1 MAAQILAVII
11 FIVMF
16 GLIIWDHIER
26 HIVSLGC
33 GLLTLVLV
41 FGVCMHS
48 EVAAAETL
56 SLRSFM
62 VPNFWFQT
70 EAAAES
76 SSGINWATILFI
88 AGMMLMVEGM
98 ERAGFFRWLCL
109 TIAKAVH
116 YKTIPIFIS
125 FMLMSAFLAMF
136 IDSIT
141 VILFLAAVTVE
152 LAHLLHFDPIPMI
165 ISEIFCSNLGGSA
178 TMCGDPPNII
188 IGTSLGYSFKDFILN
203 TGMMAGVSLIFVV
216 LFFYFSFRKELK
228 ASEKHDEAVTYPSP
242 QEAIADQKR
251 FVVSVVIFAAA
262 IVMLVTHAQTGLT
275 VATIGVFI
283 GAFSLLASG
292 GEALSMIKKLD
303 YKTLLFF
310 IGLFVVVGGMEQ
322 TGVLNSLAGIID
334 AVSGNN
340 VKWVVAIVLWLSALA
355 SAYVSHMVEVGG
367 MKLLDGG
374 CTDSIPLRAFAKMGY
389 KKCVVVL
396 TRPAGYRKKP
406 GNFWLPEAAY
416 HKYPAFVRA
425 LRSRYYFYNKTV
437 EWIDRLEQEGK
448 IFVIRPSVALPI
460 GRTEHSVEK
469 LQETYDIGRKDAA
482 NQMHAMENW
491 FKSY

>member
-1 MAAQILAVII
+1 MAAQITAVII
-11 FIVMF
+11 FLVMF
-16 GLIIWDHIER
+16 AFIITEKIPR
-26 HIVSLGC
+26 HIAT
-33 GLLTLVLV
+33 TLCSVATLILV

-48 EVAAAETL
+48 STALFETL
-56 SLRSFM
+56 NFQSFTS
-62 VPNFWFQT
+62 VDFWRAGAEAT
-70 EAAAES
+70 ES
-76 SSGINWATILFI
+76 TKGINWQTIIFI
-88 AGMMLMVEGM
+88 FGMMIMVEGM
-98 ERAGFFRWLCL
+98 AISGFFSWLCL
-109 TIAKAVH
+109 TIAKAVR
-116 YKTIPIFIS
+116 YNTTKIFVM
-125 FMLMSAFLAMF
+125 FMVLAFVLSMF

-141 VILFLAAVTVE
+141 VILFLAAVTIE
-152 LAHLLHFDPIPMI
+152 LAQLLKFDPVPMI
-165 ISEIFCSNLGGSA
+165 LSEVFCANLGGSA

-242 QEAIADQKR
+242 QEAIADRKR
-251 FVVSVVIFAAA
+251 FAVSVVIFATA

-334 AVSGNN
+334 AASGNN

-355 SAYVSHMVEVGG
+355 SAFVDNIPFAATMIPVIRSLAQAGG
-367 MKLLDGG
+367 MDLSVLAWALSMGTDIGG
-374 CTDSIPLRAFAKMGY
+374 CGTPIGASAN
-389 KKCVVVL
+389 VV
-396 TRPAGYRKKP
+396 G
-406 GNFWLPEAAY
+406 
-416 HKYPAFVRA
+416 
-425 LRSRYYFYNKTV
+425 
-437 EWIDRLEQEGK
+437 I
-448 IFVIRPSVALPI
+448 SVAAKNGHFI
-460 GRTEHSVEK
+460 GWGKYCR
-469 LQETYDIGRKDAA
+469 YAA
-482 NQMHAMENW
+482 PATVLVILISMVCIYVRY
-491 FKSY
+491 F

>member
-242 QEAIADQKR
+242 QEALADRKR
-251 FVVSVVIFAAA
+251 FAVSVVIFATA

-334 AVSGNN
+334 AASGNN

-355 SAYVSHMVEVGG
+355 SAFVDNIPFAATMIPVIRSLAAMEGVDLSTLAWALSMGTDIGGSGTPIGASANVVGTAVAAKEGYPIGWGKYCKAMAPATIMVVFVSM
-367 MKLLDGG
+367 
-374 CTDSIPLRAFAKMGY
+374 III
-389 KKCVVVL
+389 
-396 TRPAGYRKKP
+396 
-406 GNFWLPEAAY
+406 
-416 HKYPAFVRA
+416 FVRY
-425 LRSRYYFYNKTV
+425 L
-437 EWIDRLEQEGK
+437 
-448 IFVIRPSVALPI
+448 
-460 GRTEHSVEK
+460 
-469 LQETYDIGRKDAA
+469 
-482 NQMHAMENW
+482 
-491 FKSY
+491 

>member
-203 TGMMAGVSLIFVV
+203 TGVATVFVIIVGLICMYFIYGRKLFVTDESIAKVMQLDENKAIKDRKLMHESVIVIILVALCFIFHDQLGVQSCTV
-216 LFFYFSFRKELK
+216 
-228 ASEKHDEAVTYPSP
+228 
-242 QEAIADQKR
+242 AIA
-251 FVVSVVIFAAA
+251 AAC
-262 IVMLVTHAQTGLT
+262 IMLLIGGQEPEEIIADVEWP
-275 VATIGVFI
+275 TI
-283 GAFSLLASG
+283 
-292 GEALSMIKKLD
+292 
-303 YKTLLFF
+303 LFF
-310 IGLFVVVGGMEQ
+310 IGLFIVVGGMKKV
-322 TGVLNSLAGIID
+322 GVITMLANGLISITHGNMVVTMMVILW
-334 AVSGNN
+334 VS
-340 VKWVVAIVLWLSALA
+340 AIVSSFLDNIPFVATLIPMILTMQSEGMDVAPIWWALSLGACLGGNGTLIGA
-355 SAYVSHMVEVGG
+355 SAN
-367 MKLLDGG
+367 
-374 CTDSIPLRAFAKMGY
+374 
-389 KKCVVVL
+389 VVL
-396 TRPAGYRKKP
+396 SGISKNNGHPITFGQ
-406 GNFWLPEAAY
+406 
-416 HKYPAFVRA
+416 
-425 LRSRYYFYNKTV
+425 YF
-437 EWIDRLEQEGK
+437 K
-448 IFVIRPSVALPI
+448 IGFPMMILSIIVCSVFLLIRFA
-460 GRTEHSVEK
+460 
-469 LQETYDIGRKDAA
+469 
-482 NQMHAMENW
+482 
-491 FKSY
+491 